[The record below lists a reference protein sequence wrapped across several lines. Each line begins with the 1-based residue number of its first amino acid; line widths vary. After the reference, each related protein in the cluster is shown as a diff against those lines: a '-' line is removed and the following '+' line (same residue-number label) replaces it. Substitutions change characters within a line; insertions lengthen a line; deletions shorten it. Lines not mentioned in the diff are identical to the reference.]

1 MKERIEALFAQN
13 PKISIAQICKELGAK
28 EIDVLLN
35 LPERYGKSTGGDKFC
50 EVIRELEGWGEV
62 LFVKNTP
69 SFIIEFKTKIPSGK
83 SAQGFYNFGMGAN
96 GDEAHGLG
104 ILGGHL
110 KTDEIDKIILVT
122 QTFMGMLSKFVGFY
136 DKAGENIF
144 KIYVSRDEKGQLLA
158 EQDAKFEALKAA
170 I

>member
-1 MKERIEALFAQN
+1 M
-13 PKISIAQICKELGAK
+13 
-28 EIDVLLN
+28 
-35 LPERYGKSTGGDKFC
+35 
-50 EVIRELEGWGEV
+50 

-83 SAQGFYNFGMGAN
+83 SARGFYNFGMGAN

-104 ILGGHL
+104 ILAGHL

>member
-35 LPERYGKSTGGDKFC
+35 LPERF
-50 EVIRELEGWGEV
+50 
-62 LFVKNTP
+62 
-69 SFIIEFKTKIPSGK
+69 GK
-83 SAQGFYNFGMGAN
+83 SAQGYYNFGMGAN

-158 EQDAKFEALKAA
+158 
-170 I
+170 